1 MQSTVETDSTIGTA
15 GQSKTSGHINLNLT
29 IPQQRFLLAV
39 RDGRRCTGA
48 IQDAVERWQQSEM
61 SRQSFNKLKRGL
73 LDRQMIQSH
82 MGQTNRIVFCSIT
95 DRGREALSAYSVT
108 DELPARIV

>member
-1 MQSTVETDSTIGTA
+1 MQSTTNDTPMSASPV
-15 GQSKTSGHINLNLT
+15 QSRNAGHINLNLT

-48 IQDAVERWQQSEM
+48 IQDAIERWQQSEM

-73 LDRQMIQSH
+73 LDRSMIQSH
-82 MGQTNRIVFCSIT
+82 MGQTNKIVFCSIT
-95 DRGREALSAYSVT
+95 DRGREALSAYSVA
-108 DELPARIV
+108 DESPVRSV